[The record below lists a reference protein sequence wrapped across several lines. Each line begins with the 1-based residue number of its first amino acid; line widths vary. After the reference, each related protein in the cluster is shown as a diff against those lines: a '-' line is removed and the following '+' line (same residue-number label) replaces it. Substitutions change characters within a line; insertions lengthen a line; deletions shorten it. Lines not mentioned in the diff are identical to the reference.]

1 MVFSTMLYITS
12 LYLIYFTPGTFYL
25 LIPFSYLAA
34 PLTPLLT
41 GSH

>member
-1 MVFSTMLYITS
+1 MTFFIMLYITS

-25 LIPFSYLAA
+25 LIPLSYLAA
-34 PLTPLLT
+34 PLTSLLT